1 MNEVINIIILHLYIG
16 TESFNYESEVQNFMK
31 RFLALILA
39 LCMCLFPTTAFAME
53 GAQEESIDYMN
64 YDFHEDAII
73 LYQGEDGVVYETP
86 SNTSDVALASA
97 RAMEYGSVWIDA
109 NRPKR
114 GSFSVKNPHT
124 LINETGCTIRIQSED
139 DVPEIQIIMYGGTT
153 ILFNGRIKAGNEVN
167 FSFKNNAKS
176 IVIDYS
182 TYHYS
187 AHYGTRVMCWLW

>member
-1 MNEVINIIILHLYIG
+1 MKVRYN
-16 TESFNYESEVQNFMK
+16 NFMK

-39 LCMCLFPTTAFAME
+39 LCMCLLPTTAFAME
-53 GAQEESIDYMN
+53 SVEEESIDYMN
-64 YDFHEDAII
+64 YNFPEDAIV
-73 LYQGEDGVVYETP
+73 LYQGEDGVVYKT
-86 SNTSDVALASA
+86 TSKSQNIDLASA

-109 NRPKR
+109 NQAKT
-114 GSFSVKNPHT
+114 GTFYVKNPHT
-124 LINETGCTIRIQSED
+124 LINNTWCTLKVQCED
-139 DVPEIQIIMYGGTT
+139 SVASVQIIMYGGTT